1 MLLSVGC
8 SHVSEV
14 LTPTLEPTH
23 APDAAAA
30 GASSFDATAGA
41 AGAGLA
47 PQATPP
53 SLDAGTG
60 QTCLTLRGALY
71 CWGDNQRGQLGLGDT
86 DPRSLPTRV
95 GTLADWLEVTTGAS
109 HSCARRA
116 DGSVFCFGA
125 NEIGQLGND
134 AVAQSSSSPVPV
146 ALAAAAAHV
155 VSEANHVCV
164 ITQNAALYCWGENL
178 EGEIGQGAALVNQ
191 LPPSQVGT
199 DQDWIAVDTGQGHTC
214 GLRGAGDLYCWGRN
228 SDSELGLGDGA
239 LGQIRIPTQVG
250 ATTYAAV
257 QAGQNHSCAIQA
269 DGALYCWGGND
280 FGNLGTGDRLS
291 RTSPTQIGDKLDW
304 VALSLDTFHSC
315 AIDAAEHLF
324 CWGRNQE
331 GQLGVG
337 DTDDRLNPSQVPGER
352 FSHIAVGRFHTCA
365 LKVDDSV
372 WCTGANDSGQ
382 LGLGDTARRSAFTEV
397 ASP

>member
-1 MLLSVGC
+1 
-8 SHVSEV
+8 
-14 LTPTLEPTH
+14 
-23 APDAAAA
+23 
-30 GASSFDATAGA
+30 
-41 AGAGLA
+41 
-47 PQATPP
+47 
-53 SLDAGTG
+53 
-60 QTCLTLRGALY
+60 
-71 CWGDNQRGQLGLGDT
+71 
-86 DPRSLPTRV
+86 
-95 GTLADWLEVTTGAS
+95 
-109 HSCARRA
+109 
-116 DGSVFCFGA
+116 VFCFGA

-134 AVAQSSSSPVPV
+134 AVAQSSASPVPV

-178 EGEIGQGAALVNQ
+178 EGEIGQGAALVSQ
-191 LPPSQVGT
+191 LPPSPVGT

-228 SDSELGLGDGA
+228 SDSELGLGDGVP
-239 LGQIRIPTQVG
+239 LQIRIPTQVG
-250 ATTYAAV
+250 AATYSAV

-269 DGALYCWGGND
+269 DGALYCWGQND

-331 GQLGVG
+331 GQLGLG
-337 DTDDRLNPSQVPGER
+337 DTDDRLNPSQVPGEG

-365 LKVDDSV
+365 LKGDDSV

-382 LGLGDTARRSAFTEV
+382 LGLGDTERRSAFTEV